1 MNVEL
6 YSQHRLALLALSLF
20 HIVII
25 AASNY
30 LVQFPFTLF
39 GIHTTWG
46 AFSFPFIFLATD
58 LTVRIFGKTLAR
70 QIILRVMLPALL
82 ISYVISVI
90 FAEGRYIGAE
100 GMMAF
105 NLAVARIALA
115 SFIAYLIGQLLD
127 IQVFDR
133 LRQYAAWWIAPVM
146 STLLGNLADTLA
158 FFSVAFYQGPNEF
171 MAQHW
176 LEIALVDYGFKLFI
190 SLAFFIPA
198 YGALLSLLQHRLLS
212 HKQVPS
218 LRHEQPPSV
227 QHEA

>member
-1 MNVEL
+1 MSVEL
-6 YSQHRLALLALSLF
+6 YRQHRIALLALSLL
-20 HIVII
+20 HVVII

-30 LVQFPFTLF
+30 LVQFPFTLL

-58 LTVRIFGKTLAR
+58 LTVRVFGKQLAR

-100 GMMAF
+100 GMVTF

-133 LRQYAAWWIAPVM
+133 LRQYAAWWIAPVI
-146 STLLGNLADTLA
+146 STILGNLADTLA

-176 LEIALVDYGFKLFI
+176 FEIALVDYGFKLFI

-198 YGALLSLLQHRLLS
+198 YGALLSLLQERLIAQ
-212 HKQVPS
+212 KQTSLLGNEQQPS
-218 LRHEQPPSV
+218 I
-227 QHEA
+227 QHDA